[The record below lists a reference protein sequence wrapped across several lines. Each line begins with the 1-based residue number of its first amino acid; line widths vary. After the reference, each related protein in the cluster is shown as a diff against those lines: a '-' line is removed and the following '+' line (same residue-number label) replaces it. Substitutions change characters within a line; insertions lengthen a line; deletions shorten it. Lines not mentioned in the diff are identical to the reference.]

1 MTRTKKDIAAIIAK
15 YCNVK
20 EYYAEGC
27 VSEILKNVIE
37 WIANGDNVKLR
48 GFGTLYP
55 KVLAPTKARIVKRGL
70 EIEVPERI
78 KPKFKTGK
86 KFYERLNSK

>member
-1 MTRTKKDIAAIIAK
+1 MTRTRKDIAAIIAK

-37 WIANGDNVKLR
+37 WIANGDDLELR

-55 KVLAPTKARIVKRGL
+55 KTLAPRKARVVKRGL

-78 KPKFKTGK
+78 KPKFKTSK
-86 KFYERLNSK
+86 KFYERLNNK